1 MAKADVTVVGG
12 ASVTPVL
19 TFSVDDLDTSTLVTN
34 IQPGEPCKR
43 STDFATLLLT
53 GEPTYTTTVATFIG
67 IATST
72 GTATDTAE
80 GTVDI
85 ATVVPFVTILRAKAT
100 TAANIDT
107 AAKLQAFSF
116 NAVSFDGIS
125 ALTGS
130 TTTTPYT
137 IDEDQTDDPND
148 TGLVILGGDVNK
160 GTLDVF
166 VKPLSTIFGN
176 SV

>member
-1 MAKADVTVVGG
+1 MAKGDISVVGG

-19 TFSVDDLDTSTLVTN
+19 QFNVDDLDTSTLVSN
-34 IQPGEPCKR
+34 IKPGEPCKR

-67 IATST
+67 IATSE
-72 GTATDTAE
+72 GTATDTAD

-85 ATVVPFVTILRAKAT
+85 ATVVPYITRLRAKAT
-100 TAANIDT
+100 TPANIDT
-107 AAKLQAFSF
+107 AAKLLAFNF

-130 TTTTPYT
+130 TVTTPYT

-148 TGLVILGGDVNK
+148 TGLVILDGDISK

-166 VKPLSTIFGN
+166 VKPLSTLFGN

>member
-1 MAKADVTVVGG
+1 MAKADISVVGG
-12 ASVTPVL
+12 AAVTPVL
-19 TFSVDDLDTSTLVTN
+19 QFPVDDLDTSTLVTN
-34 IQPGEPCKR
+34 ILPGEPCKR

-67 IATST
+67 IATSQ

-85 ATVVPFVTILRAKAT
+85 ATVVPYVTRLRAKAT
-100 TAANIDT
+100 DTGAIDT
-107 AAKLQAFSF
+107 AAELLAFTF
-116 NAVSFDGIS
+116 NAVSFDGIA
-125 ALTGS
+125 ALTNS
-130 TTTTPYT
+130 TVTTPYT
-137 IDEDQTDDPND
+137 IDENQTDDPNN
-148 TGLVILGGDVNK
+148 TGLVILGGDIAK

-166 VKPLSTIFGN
+166 VKPLATIFGN